1 MLGFIV
7 SFCPWIG
14 GIWMMFEALFGSFG
28 GEKITTK
35 SGVRKKII
43 VYAIGSI
50 VTDTSIFGIPVSTFG
65 KMVFRRQLINELQG
79 KKGITDILKKGVVKS
94 VLNKTPVGRILNVG
108 GKIANVVK
116 GNKEQEE
123 PSEQKKS
130 TLNEK
135 INERSFDIKDSPE
148 QIEKLMSE
156 LSNSKDLT
164 TRMALRERMYR
175 NRNNAII
182 PSKKPSSNMSD
193 ENQEEQSNQSI
204 KERPFD
210 IQNSPEQRG
219 QLMQEL
225 KKTNSLPARMAL
237 QKLQHE
243 ATTRKGLEEKI
254 GKVTSDKL
262 RRQMPD
268 MYKKMEEKLIKNLPI
283 NIPDVKGPVRLPANK
298 LQITHSQIVKQL
310 NQNNG
315 RSQ

>member
-130 TLNEK
+130 TAREK
-135 INERSFDIKDSPE
+135 IDERSFDIKDSLE
-148 QIEKLMSE
+148 RKERLMSE
-156 LSNSKDLT
+156 LGDSKDLSIQT
-164 TRMALRERMYR
+164 ALQKRMSRE
-175 NRNNAII
+175 NTAI
-182 PSKKPSSNMSD
+182 PSKKPSSNVSD
-193 ENQEEQSNQSI
+193 EDKEEQSNQPI
-204 KERPFD
+204 KERSSD
-210 IQNSPEQRG
+210 IKDSPGQKEQS
-219 QLMQEL
+219 MQEL

-237 QKLQHE
+237 QKLQHK
-243 ATTRKGLEEKI
+243 ATVEKGLEEKI
-254 GKVTSDKL
+254 GKETSDKL
-262 RRQMPD
+262 KRQMPD
-268 MYKKMEEKLIKNLPI
+268 MYRKIVEKLKRELPI
-283 NIPDVKGPVRLPANK
+283 NIPNVKGPVRLPANK
-298 LQITHSQIVKQL
+298 LQIAQNQITGQL
-310 NQNNG
+310 SKNNG
-315 RSQ
+315 RL